1 MLIDLNTSSKI
12 IYQEQVHRSRDNFI
26 KWRKSN
32 SELLIQVLNKENV
45 NKKYN
50 IFHVI
55 WGVFR

>member
-1 MLIDLNTSSKI
+1 MLIDLNTSSKK
-12 IYQEQVHRSRDNFI
+12 IYQEQVHRSGDNFI

>member
-1 MLIDLNTSSKI
+1 MLIDLNTSSKK
-12 IYQEQVHRSRDNFI
+12 IYQEQVHRSGDNFI

-55 WGVFR
+55 